1 MAQALPIKKIGSESA
16 EEVVIRTPAV
26 SFTIWTQQ
34 ANKFDEVEK
43 RVQYAHLNMEVDGGL
58 PETAEGI
65 AAEFAGVRTMS
76 SETEALLEMPVAI
89 AQERQQAK
97 SMRKYIKANKRRL
110 SSMSNIASLD
120 AEGMPLALTPA
131 QQQQQQQ
138 QQQRQQGLS
147 STNGLIQPGADGDV
161 DYMGMD
167 VDDDAGWRKTKTRH
181 DRKLQRR
188 LSKQMGRRSKRTNL
202 MAGDRPMGDRPMA
215 GMTSR
220 ERKLAV
226 QARKEARP

>member
-1 MAQALPIKKIGSESA
+1 MPNAQCPMPNAQSSSILNPQSSILNPQTSNLKPQSSIPNPNPEQVSANALPIKKIGSESA

-89 AQERQQAK
+89 AQVT
-97 SMRKYIKANKRRL
+97 L
-110 SSMSNIASLD
+110 T
-120 AEGMPLALTPA
+120 LTP
-131 QQQQQQQ
+131 
-138 QQQRQQGLS
+138 
-147 STNGLIQPGADGDV
+147 TPNP
-161 DYMGMD
+161 
-167 VDDDAGWRKTKTRH
+167 
-181 DRKLQRR
+181 
-188 LSKQMGRRSKRTNL
+188 N
-202 MAGDRPMGDRPMA
+202 P
-215 GMTSR
+215 
-220 ERKLAV
+220 
-226 QARKEARP
+226 